1 MLTRR
6 EYLKAMFAA
15 GATAGLGLPLG
26 RASERD
32 ADVILRIVA
41 KPDMVPIWK
50 GEPTAVFRYV
60 GEVIKGRRDALRPSG
75 GWLGPTLDLLRG
87 ERVRIHFENR
97 LDEPSIIHWHG
108 MIVPER
114 ADGHP
119 RFAVAPGGSYVYE
132 FTVNNPAG
140 TYLYHP
146 HPHGRT
152 GFQVYHGMAGMLVVR
167 EPAEAQMGL
176 PQGRYELPLV
186 IQDRRA
192 GRDNRLIF
200 KRMMMDDMS
209 GVLGDEVLV
218 NGRPEAVFK
227 VQPRPYRLRILNA
240 SNARIYKLA
249 WSDGRPLVVIGTDNG
264 LFDAAQGPRSYPY
277 VMLGPSERVEVLE
290 DFGQRKPGVEL
301 ALISREFSAGGGMGG
316 MMGGGTM
323 GRGMMSRGGMM
334 GADQGQEMPI
344 ARFTVARERP
354 VRGEPVRLPPPQPL
368 LEPRF
373 EVKTRLAFARMRG
386 SLNGRTFDTRNM
398 SAVADDER
406 LPLGEP
412 VSWTLENSDGM
423 MDMPHPMHI
432 HGVRFRIMRREGPT
446 PRGVAEGLM
455 NGCYK
460 DSVLVF
466 PGERVNV
473 QLTPT
478 EPGLFM
484 YHCHNLEHE
493 DGGMM
498 RNFLAA

>member
-1 MLTRR
+1 MWTRR
-6 EYLKAMFAA
+6 ETLKTLLAA
-15 GATAGLGLPLG
+15 GATAGLGLPTG
-26 RASERD
+26 RAGERNP
-32 ADVILRIVA
+32 DVILRIVA
-41 KPDMVPIWK
+41 KPDRISIWK

-60 GEVIKGRRDALRPSG
+60 GEVLKGRQDVLRPSG
-75 GWLGPTLDLLRG
+75 SYLGPTLDLLRG

-97 LDEPSIIHWHG
+97 LDEASVIHWHG

-132 FTVNNPAG
+132 FTVANPAG

-152 GFQVYHGMAGMLVVR
+152 GFQVYHGMAGMLIVR

-176 PQGRYELPLV
+176 PRGPYELPLV
-186 IQDRRA
+186 IQDRRV
-192 GRDNRLIF
+192 GRDNRLVF

-218 NGRPEAVFK
+218 NGRPDAAFK
-227 VQPRPYRLRILNA
+227 VQPRTYRLRILNA

-249 WSDGRPLVVIGTDNG
+249 WSDGRPLTAIGTDNG
-264 LFDAAQGPRSYPY
+264 LLDAAQGPRSYPY
-277 VMLGPSERVEVLE
+277 LMLGPTERVEVLE
-290 DFGQRKPGVEL
+290 DFGQRKPGAEL
-301 ALISREFSAGGGMGG
+301 ALISREFSAGGGMAG
-316 MMGGGTM
+316 MMGGGGMM
-323 GRGMMSRGGMM
+323 GRDMGGMM
-334 GADQGQEMPI
+334 ADQGRKMPI
-344 ARFTVARERP
+344 AQFTLTRERP
-354 VRGEPVRLPPPQPL
+354 VRGEPVRLPRPQPL

-373 EVKTRLAFARMRG
+373 ELATRLAFAHMRG
-386 SLNGRTFDTRNM
+386 SLNRRTFDMEDM

-406 LPLGEP
+406 LPLGKP
-412 VSWTLENSDGM
+412 VLWMFENSDGM
-423 MDMPHPMHI
+423 MDMAHPMHI
-432 HGVRFRIMRREGPT
+432 HGVRFRIMRREGST
-446 PRGVAEGLM
+446 PRSVAEGLM
-455 NGCYK
+455 SGCYK

-466 PGERVNV
+466 PGERVTV

-498 RNFLAA
+498 RNFLVT